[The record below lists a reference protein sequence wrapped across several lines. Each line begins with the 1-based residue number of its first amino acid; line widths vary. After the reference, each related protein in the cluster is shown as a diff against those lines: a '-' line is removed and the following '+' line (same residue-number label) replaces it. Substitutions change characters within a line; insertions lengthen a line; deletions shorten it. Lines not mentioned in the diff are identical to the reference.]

1 MAGQKLNLQ
10 VGDEV
15 DFFRTP
21 ASKDA
26 TGWQG
31 PAEVI
36 YVSRVPRG
44 IVSIKWQSKI
54 MEVQIPNIRRHFWP
68 MLLKLV

>member
-1 MAGQKLNLQ
+1 MNTRTTMAGQKLNLQ

-26 TGWQG
+26 TGWHG

-36 YVSRVPRG
+36 DVSRVPKG
-44 IVSIKWQSKI
+44 IVSVKWQTKVTDFSDT
-54 MEVQIPNIRRHFWP
+54 
-68 MLLKLV
+68 